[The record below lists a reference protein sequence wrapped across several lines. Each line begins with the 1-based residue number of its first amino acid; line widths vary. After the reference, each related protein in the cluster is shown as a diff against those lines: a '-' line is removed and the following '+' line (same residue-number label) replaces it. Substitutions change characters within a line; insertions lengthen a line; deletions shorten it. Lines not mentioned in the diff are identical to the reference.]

1 MKLTFAK
8 SGMLVI
14 STVACLAGCIK
25 TMPPLVNNDDT
36 APTMIIISKPNHTW
50 KVQGNVVKLE
60 PDENGCLIR
69 KRMPTE
75 SLGGSYKHILRA
87 RPGDIVAVAMATD
100 YSVST
105 KLPCKVAY
113 AFKVEPGYK
122 RYEMGSTGTCATF
135 GFAMP
140 AETGNENMIKV
151 VTTQFSYP
159 MMPSIEADTS
169 GACIKAPAGIFGE
182 QKRLP

>member
-1 MKLTFAK
+1 MKLNNTK
-8 SGMLVI
+8 CGWLVTG
-14 STVACLAGCIK
+14 TVFCLAGCIK
-25 TMPPLVNNDDT
+25 TMPPLVNNDDG
-36 APTMIIISKPNHTW
+36 APTMIVISKPNHTW
-50 KVQGNVVKLE
+50 QVQGNVVKLE

-69 KRMPTE
+69 KRMPTQ

-87 RPGDIVAVAMATD
+87 RPGDLVAVAMATE

-105 KLPCKVAY
+105 KLPCNVAY

-140 AETGNENMIKV
+140 AESGSEKSKKV

-159 MMPSIEADTS
+159 MTPSIEADTS
-169 GACIKAPAGIFGE
+169 GVCIKAPVDIFGE
-182 QKRLP
+182 K